1 MSGLF
6 ASPPTPPSPTA
17 TAGAQTATNVSTA
30 LANAFLNNTNQV
42 TPQGSLSYDQT
53 GSYPFIDPST
63 GTQYDI
69 PRFTAT
75 QTLSPAEQKIFEQSE
90 AAKAN
95 LAGLAN
101 TQSGRLG
108 ALLGSNINLGSAPNA
123 GDPNSLNLGTAVR
136 SFGDDEDY
144 NRARGHVEDALFA
157 RIQPQLQRDRA
168 GIEQSLADQGIRY
181 GSPAYAAAMDNYNRQ
196 STDARL
202 AVTQAGAAEQQ
213 QAFGQAAQR
222 AVFGNAGLAQQVA
235 QQQQLLNAQN
245 YARQNYLTEQ
255 YALRNQPINEITA
268 LLSGSQV
275 SRPSLVNTPNQ
286 QIPTTDIAGLT
297 NQNFAQQFGNYQ
309 QQQNSA
315 NQLIGGLFGLGGN
328 LAMAYAGVPKLL
340 SDRRL
345 KKNIHRIGTVMA
357 AAPQKVREPDKKEL
371 PIYSY
376 AYKNDPTSARHIGP
390 MAQDVEK
397 IDPGA
402 VRSFGGVK
410 HIKTNRVMG
419 SILRAT

>member
-6 ASPPTPPSPTA
+6 ASPPTPPSATA

-30 LANAFLNNTNQV
+30 LANSFLNNMNQS
-42 TPQGSLSYDQT
+42 TAQGSLSYDQT
-53 GSYPFIDPST
+53 GNYSFIDPNT
-63 GTQYDI
+63 GAQYNI

-75 QTLSPAEQKIFEQSE
+75 QTLSPEEQKIFEQSE
-90 AAKAN
+90 AAKGN

-101 TQSGRLG
+101 TQSSRLG
-108 ALLGSNINLGSAPNA
+108 ALLGNNINLGGAPNA
-123 GDPNSLNLGTAVR
+123 GDPNSLNLGTAAR

-222 AVFGNAGLAQQVA
+222 AMFGNTGLAQQVA

-268 LLSGSQV
+268 LLSGSQI
-275 SRPSLVNTPNQ
+275 SRPSFMNTPNQ

-328 LAMAYAGVPKLL
+328 LAKAYTL
-340 SDRRL
+340 SDRRV
-345 KKNIHRIGTVMA
+345 KKNIHRVGTVFA
-357 AAPQKVREPDKKEL
+357 ATPQKVQEPGKKEL

-376 AYKNDPTSARHIGP
+376 AYKDDPSSTRHIGP

-397 IDPGA
+397 VDPGA

-419 SILRAT
+419 SVLRAT